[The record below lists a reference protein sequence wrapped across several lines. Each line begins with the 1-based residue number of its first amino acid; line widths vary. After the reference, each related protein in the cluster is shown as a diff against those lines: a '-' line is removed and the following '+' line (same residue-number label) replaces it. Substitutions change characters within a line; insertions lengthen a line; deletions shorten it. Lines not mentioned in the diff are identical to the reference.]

1 MVDKELL
8 SRKISQLR
16 EYLVALQNADDITWN
31 KYEEDYR
38 TRAFVERYLQ
48 LCIEKVIDIGNH
60 FVSFHRWREPDGY
73 RDLFHVLHENG
84 IIPEEHL
91 QTFQNMVSFRN
102 LLVHRYEKTD
112 NEVIFDIFKRRL
124 SDFDLFII
132 LVTEWIKIRGNTR
145 A

>member
-31 KYEEDYR
+31 KYKEDYR

-91 QTFQNMVSFRN
+91 KTFQNMVSFRN

-112 NEVIFDIFKRRL
+112 NEVIFGIFKRRL